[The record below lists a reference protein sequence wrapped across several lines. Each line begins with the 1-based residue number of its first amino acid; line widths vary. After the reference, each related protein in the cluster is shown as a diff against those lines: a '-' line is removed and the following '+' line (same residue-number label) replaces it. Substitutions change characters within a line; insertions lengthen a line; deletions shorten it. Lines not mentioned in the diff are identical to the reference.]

1 MTSPTDRD
9 KGCALD
15 AADRCELEENLEV
28 LRRNPVFS
36 EIPVQRLRV
45 YAYLSRRMRFREG
58 EFLFRQGDRDPRGYI
73 LMAGRAQIIR
83 EYKDQSLILNELK
96 EGEFFG
102 GLALL
107 ADVGR
112 LFSIRAV
119 TAVECLTVD
128 RESFRK
134 LVVQFPEV
142 AIKAID
148 TMIKRI
154 VLMEERLLEMKA
166 YECLY
171 G

>member
-1 MTSPTDRD
+1 MTSPAERE
-9 KGCALD
+9 KGCDLD
-15 AADRCELEENLEV
+15 AVGRCELDENLEV
-28 LRRNPVFS
+28 LRREPVFS

-45 YAYLSRRMRFREG
+45 YAYLSRRMRYRTG
-58 EFLFRQGDRDPRGYI
+58 EFLFRQGDRDSRGYI
-73 LMAGRAQIIR
+73 LIGGRAQVIR
-83 EYKDQSLILNELK
+83 EYKEQSLILNELK

-107 ADVGR
+107 ADVQR
-112 LFSIRAV
+112 LFSVRAV

-134 LVVQFPEV
+134 LIVQFPEV

-148 TMIKRI
+148 MMVKRI
-154 VLMEERLLEMKA
+154 VQMEEKLLELKV